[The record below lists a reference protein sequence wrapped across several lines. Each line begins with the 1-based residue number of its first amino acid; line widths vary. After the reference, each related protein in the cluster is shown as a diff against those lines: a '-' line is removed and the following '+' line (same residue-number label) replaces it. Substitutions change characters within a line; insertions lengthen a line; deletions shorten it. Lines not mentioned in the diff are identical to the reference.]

1 MLVEHLGIIS
11 KTERSSSY
19 LTLVSQSFTRLLKRI
34 SNNRGASV
42 VPWGILALG
51 ITLLDKA
58 LPILTC
64 CDLWPGAKIRIC
76 ANWVYKTRMS
86 KIIYAGY
93 FNVVSGLL
101 KLFSRFLIPRGRPS
115 TAAFIMLLF
124 VKKNVAVVGDVLTFL
139 CSTGLTYDVIS
150 RS

>member
-34 SNNRGASV
+34 AKNRGASL

-64 CDLWPGAKIRIC
+64 CDL
-76 ANWVYKTRMS
+76 
-86 KIIYAGY
+86 
-93 FNVVSGLL
+93 
-101 KLFSRFLIPRGRPS
+101 
-115 TAAFIMLLF
+115 
-124 VKKNVAVVGDVLTFL
+124 
-139 CSTGLTYDVIS
+139 
-150 RS
+150 